1 MMRVFPSQPRLA
13 AGFRFQLAKHNHM
26 VMLCSFD
33 PEGSSSRQWRQMLPP
48 KMKAKDM
55 KSSLANSVPQVG
67 QCEILILKHLPSY
80 QP

>member
-33 PEGSSSRQWRQMLPP
+33 PEGSPSRQWRQMSL
-48 KMKAKDM
+48 AKIKDSEM
-55 KSSLANSVPQVG
+55 KSVGLISVLQVG
-67 QCEILILKHLPSY
+67 QCEIIQAPPIISAIR
-80 QP
+80 